1 MLDVTFRVSNKLLY
15 EVNDEGIVTVLTKQD
30 HMIQRILRKLRVRI
44 PEYRRI
50 TMDELG
56 SYTFL
61 QIDGH
66 KTVREIGEALE
77 AKFVDKVQPL
87 YERLSLFLTHI
98 QERCHYIEEVKP
110 SEAPFSP
117 AKSESVG

>member
-1 MLDVTFRVSNKLLY
+1 MSTKAANLLDVIFRVSNKLLY
-15 EVNDEGIVTVLTKQD
+15 KVNEEGIVTVLIKQD
-30 HMIQRILRKLRVRI
+30 HMIQSFFRKLRVKI

-77 AKFVDKVQPL
+77 VKFGDKVQPL

-110 SEAPFSP
+110 
-117 AKSESVG
+117 

>member
-1 MLDVTFRVSNKLLY
+1 MSTKAANKLDVIFRVSNKLSY
-15 EVNDEGIVTVLTKQD
+15 EVNEEGIVTVLIKQD
-30 HMIQRILRKLRVRI
+30 HMIQRIFRKLRLKI
-44 PEYRRI
+44 PEYQRI
-50 TMDELG
+50 AMDEFG

-77 AKFVDKVQPL
+77 ARFGDKVQPL

-98 QERCHYIEEVKP
+98 QERCHYIVEVKP
-110 SEAPFSP
+110 
-117 AKSESVG
+117 